1 MTIFTNS
8 SLKRIN
14 PFQRAMSSLL
24 KDLYSPSFFD
34 RFSEILSTLIPSFNR
49 QLFVEEIF
57 TEGFKQMELKE
68 RMRHTTLVLH
78 QFLPADYTKATKV
91 IETLIIKLRAEQF
104 GEYSLVFMFLPDYI
118 ETYGLDHYDDSVKA
132 LELVTQFI
140 SCEFAVRPFILKY
153 GQRMIDQ
160 MVKWSL
166 HESHHVRRLASE
178 GSRPRLP
185 WAMALPALKKDPSA
199 ILPILENLKNDPG
212 EWVRRS
218 VANNLNDIAK
228 DNPEIVLDIA
238 AKWKGFSK
246 ETDAVIKHGCRT
258 LLKQGHLEILKFY
271 NLDSSNLAVADFKVL
286 TPEVGL
292 GDYLSFSFGVINN
305 HTAPLTVRLEYAIYY
320 RKQNGQLSRKVF
332 KISERICQPAEI
344 ITVIRRQSFKMIT
357 TRKFYEGE
365 HKIAIVVNGV
375 EQQPEPF
382 VLQL

>member
-1 MTIFTNS
+1 
-8 SLKRIN
+8 
-14 PFQRAMSSLL
+14 MSSLL
-24 KDLYSPSFFD
+24 KDIYSPSFFE
-34 RFSEILSTLIPSFNR
+34 RFSEVLSKIIPSFSR
-49 QLFVEEIF
+49 QVFQEQIF
-57 TEGFKQMELKE
+57 TDEFQYMELKE

-78 QFLPADYTKATKV
+78 RFLPEDYTKAMKL
-91 IETLIIKLRAEQF
+91 IEKLIAKLRAEQF

-118 ETYGLDHYDDSVKA
+118 ETYGLDHYNESVKA

-153 GQRMIDQ
+153 GQQMMDQ
-160 MVKWSL
+160 MTQWSL

-228 DNPEIVLDIA
+228 DNPQVVLQIA
-238 AKWKGFSK
+238 AKWKGLSR
-246 ETDAVIKHGCRT
+246 ETDAIVKHGCRT
-258 LLKQGHLEILKFY
+258 LLKQGHPEVLKFY
-271 NLDSSNLAVADFKVL
+271 NLDGSNLAVADFKVL
-286 TPEVGL
+286 TSEVGI
-292 GDYLSFSFGVINN
+292 GDYLSFSFDVTNH

-344 ITVIRRQSFKMIT
+344 ITVTRRQSFKMIT